1 MISLMAHELDSKNN
15 KTRFAYA
22 GHTAP
27 WHRLG
32 QPMKGL
38 QTLDAM
44 LEAAYANYDV
54 EVTKV
59 AAVDNDGNLILDQN
73 GKPLIVEDSRATIRR
88 DADGSCDA
96 LTTVGTRF
104 VPTQN
109 RETMERALAVVGSSS
124 GDAVVDTLG
133 VLRGGCRFFATID
146 LGPLVIDPMGV
157 NDRIQRYL
165 VVYNGHDGK
174 VPITYAN
181 TDIRAVCQNTVTLGL
196 NTAQRVFKARHTR
209 NSVDFLIEDAREV
222 LNISVDWAKAFKE
235 MAETMLAIDFSAKV
249 NPLDKVLNNVFPIK
263 SDATDLQRRN
273 HDETVGLIRGLY
285 VNEKNAGGYGNNGWS
300 AYNAVVEYL
309 DHYRPGTPEERA
321 ATTMDDTS
329 WVVKAKLATQQA
341 VLALV

>member
-1 MISLMAHELDSKNN
+1 MAHQLDTKNN

-32 QPMKGL
+32 QSMNGL

-44 LEAAYANYDV
+44 LEAAFANYEV
-54 EVTKV
+54 KVTKV
-59 AAVDNDGNLILDQN
+59 AAVDDDGNLILDQN
-73 GKPLIVEDSRATIRR
+73 GRPLIVEDSRATIRE
-88 DADGSCDA
+88 DADGSRDA

-109 RETMERALAVVGSSS
+109 RETMERALAVVGASN

-157 NDRIQRYL
+157 NDHIERYL

-181 TDIRAVCQNTVTLGL
+181 TDVRAVCQNTVTLGL
-196 NTAQRVFKARHTR
+196 QNAQRVFKARHTR

-222 LNISVDWAKAFKE
+222 LNISVDWAKGFKE
-235 MAETMLAIDFSAKV
+235 MAETMLAIDFTTKV
-249 NPLDKVLNNVFPIK
+249 NPLDKVLNSVFPLK
-263 SDATDLQRRN
+263 SDSTDLQRRN
-273 HDETVGLIRGLY
+273 HDEMVGLIRGLY
-285 VNEKNAGGYGNNGWS
+285 VNEKNSGGYGNNGWS

-321 ATTMDDTS
+321 ITTMDETS
-329 WVVKAKLATQQA
+329 WVVKTKLATQQA